1 MKAYKLTLSNQ
12 ETLSIYLNEG
22 PCEISIDG
30 IKKYTVSEENDMV
43 SVTVHFPATNEFTE
57 SVSDLG
63 IRTIQNLPAGE
74 REIFD
79 NKLLFARCCTIGPK
93 TWCVRNGCITVPC
106 GRICG

>member
-12 ETLSIYLNEG
+12 ETLSIYLNDG
-22 PCEISIDG
+22 PCEITING
-30 IKKYTVSEENDMV
+30 IKKYTLSEEDGMLN
-43 SVTVHFPATNEFTE
+43 VTVHFQVTNEFTE
-57 SVSDLG
+57 LVTDLS
-63 IRTIQNLPAGE
+63 IRTIQTIPDGE

-79 NKLLFARCCTIGPK
+79 NKLLFARCCTIGAK